1 MDPNACLK
9 EIRQIIANARE
20 MEEDGEDGDLLY
32 DQDRFLDLV
41 EALDSWI
48 SKGGFL
54 PKDWKK

>member
-1 MDPNACLK
+1 MDPNACLN

-20 MEEDGEDGDLLY
+20 MEEDGEDDLIF

-41 EALDSWI
+41 EALDGWI